1 MNKGWKRILIGF
13 CLLCGLSLA
22 GSAWAAPGG
31 AGTAEGPFITPLPVA
46 SWDKVG
52 HGEGYP
58 EFPAPMFAA
67 AAREQQEEEPRP
79 RGRRRAQIE
88 PEVPEGIPDPLEPLN
103 RVFFQFNDRLYFW
116 VLKPVATG
124 YEKVV
129 PWEIRTCAR
138 NFIRNL
144 LMPVRAVNC
153 LLQGNMKGFG
163 NEILRFVVNTTAG
176 VGGLGDPATAIDIKT
191 HDEDF
196 GQTLGAAGI
205 GHGIFIMWPVLGP
218 SSARDTVGMV
228 GDGFLSPLNY
238 YPDEFK
244 YKVAVRAGDLVNNT
258 SFRLGDYEALKDASF
273 DPYAA
278 VRDAYFQI
286 REKKVRE

>member
-1 MNKGWKRILIGF
+1 MNKVWKRVLAVF
-13 CLLCGLSLA
+13 CCLWWLSVA
-22 GSAWAAPGG
+22 GSALAASGG
-31 AGTAEGPFITPLPVA
+31 SGTTKELFYTPLSTL
-46 SWDKVG
+46 SWGKVG

-58 EFPAPMFAA
+58 EFSTRMFAA
-67 AAREQQEEEPRP
+67 EAGEARDEEPGL
-79 RGRRRAQIE
+79 RGRRRAEIE
-88 PEVPEGIPDPLEPLN
+88 PEVPVGIPDPLEPLN

-116 VLKPVATG
+116 VLKPVSTG

-138 NFIRNL
+138 NFFRNL

-153 LLQGNMKGFG
+153 LLQGNIKGFG

-176 VGGLGDPATAIDIKT
+176 VGGLGDPATAINIRT

-196 GQTLGAAGI
+196 GRTLGAAGI

-218 SSARDTVGMV
+218 SSARDTLGLV
-228 GDGFLSPLNY
+228 GDGFLTPFNY
-238 YPDEFK
+238 YPDQFK
-244 YKVAVRAGDLVNNT
+244 YKVAVRAGDRVNET
-258 SFRLGDYEALKDASF
+258 SFRLGDYEALKDAAF

-286 REKKVRE
+286 RERKAR